1 MPAMKQLL
9 AAATLTA
16 GIVLADSV
24 PAMVPEPID
33 VATTAYTG

>member
-1 MPAMKQLL
+1 MERLL

-16 GIVLADSV
+16 GIVSAASV

-33 VATTAYTG
+33 VASTAYTG